1 MQRTGQTFRVKVCHM
16 SLPAPLEI
24 FASQLRSALGDARA
38 EAVLGTM
45 VGARRRAFLHNALM
59 GPLPDVPARPLG
71 LPGMHEWL
79 ADEAALTRHSATEAG
94 LIYPMNPSS
103 VLPVL
108 ALDVQPGQ
116 EVLDLAAAPGGKTLV
131 MACAME
137 NQGRIAAVEV
147 VKGRFHRLR
156 ANLERCGVSIAQC
169 YLDDGRRTGRKT
181 GPRFDRVLLDAPCS
195 SEARIRLD
203 EPATFAHWGPRK
215 VKEMA
220 RKQRGLIRSAF
231 AALRPGGT
239 LVYSTCSFSVDE
251 NERIVDGL
259 LRAEPRA
266 RVEKYSVHGPSTM
279 PGLVKWR
286 SRDLDAS
293 LSSTLRV
300 LPDDLWDGFYLA
312 KILKEDA
319 SET

>member
-1 MQRTGQTFRVKVCHM
+1 MVCHM
-16 SLPAPLEI
+16 SLPAPMET
-24 FASQLRSALGDARA
+24 FASHLRSALGDARA

-45 VGARRRAFLHNALM
+45 VGARRRAFLHNTLM

-71 LPGMHEWL
+71 LPGVYEWL
-79 ADEAALTRHSATEAG
+79 ADEAALTHHPATEAG

-108 ALDVQPGQ
+108 ALDLQPGQ

-156 ANLERCGVSIAQC
+156 ANLLRCGVSIAQC

-203 EPATFAHWGPRK
+203 EPATYAHWSPRK
-215 VKEMA
+215 VKEMV

-231 AALRPGGT
+231 AALKPGGT
-239 LVYSTCSFSVDE
+239 LVYSTCSFSVEE

-259 LRAEPRA
+259 LTAEPEA
-266 RVEKYSVHGPSTM
+266 RVETFSVDGPSTM
-279 PGLVKWR
+279 PGLVRWR
-286 SRDLDAS
+286 TRELDAS
-293 LSSTLRV
+293 LAATLRV
-300 LPDDLWDGFYLA
+300 LPDNLWDGFYLA
-312 KILKEDA
+312 KIVKVDA
-319 SET
+319 SAT